1 MIVYKG
7 TYTTNNS
14 DLLIKVVSVAFSCE
28 EYIKAKLILTNKK
41 NGILYHDA
49 KYYKLQRE
57 LISHWI
63 RLN

>member
-1 MIVYKG
+1 MIIYKG
-7 TYTTNNS
+7 FYTTDNS
-14 DLLIKVVSVAFSCE
+14 DLLIKVVSVAFSCD